1 MAQFQEKTTVLR
13 VEQFTDQHF
22 RITLEAP
29 QIAAA
34 ARPGQFVMI
43 RTGRGKDPLLR
54 RPFSIHQ
61 TSANHTIQVY
71 FKVVGRGTDILARV
85 REGEIVS
92 VFGPLGRGYKIV
104 KDAPA
109 VLVGGGLG
117 IAPLLF
123 LAKEISRQRKEANHE
138 DLILLGARDKSEIEP
153 LIDDFLK
160 FGLHVQTATDDGSL
174 GHHGFV
180 TELLQQHDLPAN
192 TVVYS
197 CGPEPMMAGV
207 HAICK
212 NKGFACQ
219 VSVESVMACGMG
231 ACLGCTKPAKNGT
244 YTHVCI
250 HGPVYNSEE
259 LVWNI

>member
-1 MAQFQEKTTVLR
+1 MSQYQEKTTVLR
-13 VEQFTDQHF
+13 VEQFTDLHF

-43 RTGRGKDPLLR
+43 HTGRGKDPLLR

-61 TSANHTIQVY
+61 TSGERTIQIY

-85 REGEIVS
+85 RDGETLS
-92 VFGPLGRGYKIV
+92 VFGPLGRGYRV
-104 KDAPA
+104 KTDGPA
-109 VLVGGGLG
+109 VLVAGGLG
-117 IAPLLF
+117 IAPMLF
-123 LAKEISRQRKEANHE
+123 LAKEISRVKKDSTE
-138 DLILLGARDKSEIEP
+138 DLILLGARDKAEIVP
-153 LIDDFLK
+153 LIDDFQQ
-160 FGLHVQTATDDGSL
+160 FGIHVQTATDDGSH

-180 TELLQQHDLPAN
+180 TELLMQHELSKKS
-192 TVVYS
+192 TVYS

-207 HAICK
+207 AGICK
-212 NKGFACQ
+212 AAGIACQ

-231 ACLGCTKPAKNGT
+231 ACLGCTRPAKNGT

-250 HGPVYNSEE
+250 NGPVYNAEE
-259 LVWNI
+259 LIWNI

>member
-1 MAQFQEKTTVLR
+1 MAQYQEKTTVLR
-13 VEQFTDQHF
+13 VEQFTDLHF

-29 QIAAA
+29 QIAAI

-61 TSANHTIQVY
+61 TSTNNTIQIY

-85 REGEIVS
+85 RDGEQIS
-92 VFGPLGRGYKIV
+92 VFGPLGRGFRMV
-104 KDAPA
+104 KEAPA

-117 IAPLLF
+117 IAPILF
-123 LAKEISRQRKEANHE
+123 LAKEISRLRKNSNE
-138 DLILLGARDKSEIEP
+138 DLILLGARDKSEIAP
-153 LIDDFLK
+153 LINDFQQ
-160 FGLHVQTATDDGSL
+160 FGLRVQTATDDGSL

-180 TELLQQHDLPAN
+180 TELLQQHDLPPE
-192 TVVYS
+192 TVVYA
-197 CGPEPMMAGV
+197 CGPEPMMARLS
-207 HAICK
+207 AICK
-212 NKGFACQ
+212 TAGYACQ

-231 ACLGCTKPAKNGT
+231 ACLGCTRPAKNGT
-244 YTHVCI
+244 YTHVCL
-250 HGPVYNSEE
+250 HGPVYNAED

>member
-1 MAQFQEKTTVLR
+1 MAQFQEKTTVVR

-29 QIAAA
+29 HLAKH

-61 TSANHTIQVY
+61 TSTNNTIQIY

-85 REGEIVS
+85 RDGENIS

-123 LAKEISRQRKEANHE
+123 LAKEISRQKKSADE

-153 LIDDFLK
+153 LMNDFQK
-160 FGLHVQTATDDGSL
+160 FGLRVLTATDDGSL
-174 GHHGFV
+174 GHHGFI

-207 HAICK
+207 SAICK
-212 NKGFACQ
+212 QHGYACQ

-231 ACLGCTKPAKNGT
+231 ACLGCTRPAKNGT

-250 HGPVYNSEE
+250 HGPVYNAEE

>member
-13 VEQFTDQHF
+13 VEQFTDLHF

-29 QIAAA
+29 QIAAV

-43 RTGRGKDPLLR
+43 RAGRGKDPLLR

-61 TSANHTIQVY
+61 TSANNTIQIY

-85 REGEIVS
+85 RDGEQVS
-92 VFGPLGRGYKIV
+92 VFGPLGRGFRIV

-123 LAKEISRQRKEANHE
+123 LAKEISRQKKNSSE
-138 DLILLGARDKSEIEP
+138 DHILLGARDKSEIAP
-153 LIDDFLK
+153 LIDDFQK

-174 GHHGFV
+174 GHQGFV
-180 TELLQQHDLPAN
+180 TELLQQHDLPAD
-192 TVVYS
+192 TVVYC

-212 NKGFACQ
+212 NSGFSCQ

-231 ACLGCTKPAKNGT
+231 ACLGCTRPAKNGT

-250 HGPVYNSEE
+250 NGPVYNSEE
-259 LVWNI
+259 LVWSI